1 MKKTFLIFGLIL
13 NIASAKAQ
21 GTICNPS
28 GNLIIFTNYD
38 GGILNINV
46 NVNIPNLKI
55 GIVSYEGVTVYL
67 TGTYVSNVTGV
78 AYAGFNGSDVHCG
91 SAINTSIN
99 GAPVSATTNI
109 SLYPASPLSNPN
121 GYPSIICGYSCDI
134 TTNQGGCNTVDQI
147 NAYFLNYFP
156 GSVIYA
162 HQVQYGCWTATQPVS
177 NVGNCCLTSVGI
189 NNETSDNAIS
199 IFPNPAT
206 DKLLI
211 ESTEKIT
218 GIKCMNTLG
227 IIINLKSENNST
239 DISCLA
245 DGMYYLSITTAS
257 GKIIIKKFVKD

>member
-1 MKKTFLIFGLIL
+1 MKKTILIFALLL
-13 NIASAKAQ
+13 NIASAIAT
-21 GTICNPS
+21 GVVCNPS

-46 NVNIPNLKI
+46 DVNIPNFKI
-55 GIVSYEGVTVYL
+55 GIVSYEGVTINL
-67 TGTYVSNVTGV
+67 SGTYVSNVTGV
-78 AYAGFNGSDVHCG
+78 AYAGFNGSDANCG
-91 SAINTSIN
+91 SVINTTIN

-109 SLYPASPLSNPN
+109 SLYPPSPLSNPN

-134 TTNQGGCNTVDQI
+134 TNNQGGCNTVDQI

-156 GSVIYA
+156 GSVLYA
-162 HQVQYGCWTATQPVS
+162 HKVQYGCWTTSQLVS
-177 NVGNCCLTSVGI
+177 NIGNCCLTSVGI
-189 NNETSDNAIS
+189 NNETRDNSIS

-211 ESTEKIT
+211 ESNEKIT

-227 IIINLKSENNST
+227 IIINLKSENNSA
-239 DISCLA
+239 DISSLA